1 MFKKLINSYFM
12 RKQVLFLGFIS
23 VSIFLVSCSRNTS
36 NVTAPT
42 VREEVKDIPKFV
54 TMNEVTNLSIGMS
67 YTEVKNIMGTPY
79 NILSAQMD
87 GYALYQ
93 YKYKQIYVELP
104 TTKRNDVGIE
114 KGANK
119 LKYTS
124 DIYDL
129 NLLFSK
135 ENRLEFIYSNSN
147 QIAEGLM
154 REANLY
160 YVLKKDKEKFAND
173 FSPEYRQQNKIFE
186 PGCDKCPTQ
195 KVKAIG
201 GYSLDSVQQKQRM
214 NKVFDGILL
223 VPGTPKE
230 NWGGGKGYSF

>member
-1 MFKKLINSYFM
+1 
-12 RKQVLFLGFIS
+12 
-23 VSIFLVSCSRNTS
+23 
-36 NVTAPT
+36 
-42 VREEVKDIPKFV
+42 
-54 TMNEVTNLSIGMS
+54 
-67 YTEVKNIMGTPY
+67 
-79 NILSAQMD
+79 
-87 GYALYQ
+87 
-93 YKYKQIYVELP
+93 VELP

-154 REANLY
+154 REANFY

-201 GYSLDSVQQKQRM
+201 GYSLDSVQLKHRM

-230 NWGGGKGYSF
+230 N

>member
-173 FSPEYRQQNKIFE
+173 FSPEYRQTNKIFE

-195 KVKAIG
+195 KAKAIG

-230 NWGGGKGYSF
+230 N

>member
-1 MFKKLINSYFM
+1 MKKQI
-12 RKQVLFLGFIS
+12 LFLILLMVSILFIS
-23 VSIFLVSCSRNTS
+23 CNRKTKK
-36 NVTAPT
+36 VTVPT
-42 VREEVKDIPKFV
+42 TREEVKDIPKFI
-54 TMNEVTNLSIGMS
+54 TMNEVANLTIGMS

-114 KGANK
+114 KAASNK

-129 NLLFSK
+129 NILFNK

-154 REANLY
+154 REANFY
-160 YVLKKDKEKFAND
+160 YVLKKDKDKFAND
-173 FSPEYRQQNKIFE
+173 LSPEYRQQNKIFE
-186 PGCDKCPTQ
+186 PGCDKCPTNT
-195 KVKAIG
+195 VKAIG
-201 GYSLDSVQQKQRM
+201 GYNLDSIQLKHRM

-223 VPGTPKE
+223 VPGTPRE
-230 NWGGGKGYSF
+230 N

>member
-1 MFKKLINSYFM
+1 MK
-12 RKQVLFLGFIS
+12 KQVLFLILFTVSILFIS
-23 VSIFLVSCSRNTS
+23 CNRKSKK
-36 NVTAPT
+36 VTVPT
-42 VREEVKDIPKFV
+42 TREEVKDIPKFV
-54 TMNEVTNLSIGMS
+54 TMNEVANLTIGMS

-114 KGANK
+114 KAASNK

-129 NLLFSK
+129 NILFNK

-160 YVLKKDKEKFAND
+160 YVLKKDKDKFAND
-173 FSPEYRQQNKIFE
+173 LSPEYRQANKIFE
-186 PGCDKCPTQ
+186 PGCDKCPT
-195 KVKAIG
+195 KTAKAIG
-201 GYSLDSVQQKQRM
+201 GYSLDSTQLKQRM

-223 VPGTPKE
+223 VPGTPRE
-230 NWGGGKGYSF
+230 N

>member
-1 MFKKLINSYFM
+1 MK
-12 RKQVLFLGFIS
+12 KQVLFLILFTVSILFIS
-23 VSIFLVSCSRNTS
+23 CNRKTKK
-36 NVTAPT
+36 VTVPT
-42 VREEVKDIPKFV
+42 TREEVKDIPKFV

-173 FSPEYRQQNKIFE
+173 FSPEYRQTNKIFE

-195 KVKAIG
+195 KAKAIG
-201 GYSLDSVQQKQRM
+201 GYSLDSVQLKHRM

-230 NWGGGKGYSF
+230 N

>member
-1 MFKKLINSYFM
+1 MK
-12 RKQVLFLGFIS
+12 KQVLFLILLM
-23 VSIFLVSCSRNTS
+23 VSIFFISCNRKTKKK
-36 NVTAPT
+36 VTVPT
-42 VREEVKDIPKFV
+42 VREEVKDIPKFI
-54 TMNEVTNLSIGMS
+54 TMNEVANLNIGMS
-67 YTEVKNIMGTPY
+67 YTDVKNILGTPY

-104 TTKRNDVGIE
+104 TSKSNDVGIE
-114 KGANK
+114 KAASNK

-129 NLLFSK
+129 NILFNK

-154 REANLY
+154 REANFY
-160 YVLKKDKEKFAND
+160 YVLKKDKDKFAND
-173 FSPEYRQQNKIFE
+173 LSPEYRQQNKIFE
-186 PGCDKCPTQ
+186 PGCDKCPT
-195 KVKAIG
+195 KTAKAIG
-201 GYSLDSVQQKQRM
+201 GYNLDSTQLKQRM

-223 VPGTPKE
+223 VPGTPRE
-230 NWGGGKGYSF
+230 N

>member
-1 MFKKLINSYFM
+1 MK
-12 RKQVLFLGFIS
+12 KQVLFLILFTVSILFIS
-23 VSIFLVSCSRNTS
+23 CNRKTKK
-36 NVTAPT
+36 VTVPT
-42 VREEVKDIPKFV
+42 TREEVKDIPKFV

-160 YVLKKDKEKFAND
+160 YVLKKDNEKFAND
-173 FSPEYRQQNKIFE
+173 FSPEYRQTNKIFE

-195 KVKAIG
+195 KAKAIG
-201 GYSLDSVQQKQRM
+201 GYSLDSVQLKHRM

-230 NWGGGKGYSF
+230 N

>member
-1 MFKKLINSYFM
+1 MK
-12 RKQVLFLGFIS
+12 KQVLFLILFTVSILFIS
-23 VSIFLVSCSRNTS
+23 CNRKSKK
-36 NVTAPT
+36 VTVPT
-42 VREEVKDIPKFV
+42 TREEVKDIPKFV
-54 TMNEVTNLSIGMS
+54 TMNEVANLSIGMS

-104 TTKRNDVGIE
+104 TTKRNDLGIE
-114 KGANK
+114 KAASNK

-129 NLLFSK
+129 NILFNK

-160 YVLKKDKEKFAND
+160 YVLKKDKDKFAND
-173 FSPEYRQQNKIFE
+173 LSPEYRQQNKIFE
-186 PGCDKCPTQ
+186 PGCDKCPT
-195 KVKAIG
+195 KTAKAIG
-201 GYSLDSVQQKQRM
+201 GYSLDSTQLKQRM

-223 VPGTPKE
+223 VPGTPRE
-230 NWGGGKGYSF
+230 N

>member
-1 MFKKLINSYFM
+1 MK
-12 RKQVLFLGFIS
+12 KQVLFLILLM
-23 VSIFLVSCSRNTS
+23 VSIFFISCNRKTKKK
-36 NVTAPT
+36 VTVPT
-42 VREEVKDIPKFV
+42 VREEVKDIPKFI
-54 TMNEVTNLSIGMS
+54 TMNEVANLNIGMS
-67 YTEVKNIMGTPY
+67 YTDVKNILGTPY

-114 KGANK
+114 KAASNK

-129 NLLFSK
+129 NILFNK

-154 REANLY
+154 REANFY
-160 YVLKKDKEKFAND
+160 YVLKKDKDKFAND
-173 FSPEYRQQNKIFE
+173 LSPEYRQLNKIFE
-186 PGCDKCPTQ
+186 PNCDKCPTQ
-195 KVKAIG
+195 KAKAIG
-201 GYSLDSVQQKQRM
+201 GYNLDSTQLKQRM

-223 VPGTPKE
+223 VPGTPRE
-230 NWGGGKGYSF
+230 N

>member
-1 MFKKLINSYFM
+1 MK
-12 RKQVLFLGFIS
+12 KQVLFLILFTVSILFIS
-23 VSIFLVSCSRNTS
+23 CNRKSKK
-36 NVTAPT
+36 VTVPT
-42 VREEVKDIPKFV
+42 TREEVKDIPKFV
-54 TMNEVTNLSIGMS
+54 TMNEVANLSIGMS

-104 TTKRNDVGIE
+104 TTKRNDLGIE
-114 KGANK
+114 KAASNK

-129 NLLFSK
+129 NILFNK

-160 YVLKKDKEKFAND
+160 YVLKKDKDKFAND
-173 FSPEYRQQNKIFE
+173 LSPEYRQANKIFE
-186 PGCDKCPTQ
+186 PGCDKCPT
-195 KVKAIG
+195 KTAKAIG
-201 GYSLDSVQQKQRM
+201 GYSLDSTQLKQRM

-223 VPGTPKE
+223 VPGTPRE
-230 NWGGGKGYSF
+230 N

>member
-1 MFKKLINSYFM
+1 MK
-12 RKQVLFLGFIS
+12 KQVLFLILLSASILFIS
-23 VSIFLVSCSRNTS
+23 CNRKSKK
-36 NVTAPT
+36 VTVPT
-42 VREEVKDIPKFV
+42 TREEVKDIPKFV
-54 TMNEVTNLSIGMS
+54 TMNEVANLSIGMS

-104 TTKRNDVGIE
+104 TTKRNDLGIE
-114 KGANK
+114 KAASNK

-129 NLLFSK
+129 NILFNK

-160 YVLKKDKEKFAND
+160 YVLKKDKDKFAND
-173 FSPEYRQQNKIFE
+173 LSPEYRQQNKIFE
-186 PGCDKCPTQ
+186 PGCDKCPT
-195 KVKAIG
+195 KTAKAIG
-201 GYSLDSVQQKQRM
+201 GYSLDSIQLKQRM

-223 VPGTPKE
+223 VPGTPRE
-230 NWGGGKGYSF
+230 N

>member
-1 MFKKLINSYFM
+1 M

-154 REANLY
+154 REANFY

-201 GYSLDSVQQKQRM
+201 GYSLDSVQLKHRM

-230 NWGGGKGYSF
+230 N

>member
-195 KVKAIG
+195 KAKAIG
-201 GYSLDSVQQKQRM
+201 GYSLDSMQQKQRM

-230 NWGGGKGYSF
+230 N

>member
-1 MFKKLINSYFM
+1 MK
-12 RKQVLFLGFIS
+12 KQVLFLGFIS

-42 VREEVKDIPKFV
+42 VREEVKDIPKFI
-54 TMNEVTNLSIGMS
+54 TMNEVANLSIGMS

-114 KGANK
+114 KAASNK

-129 NLLFSK
+129 NILFNK

-154 REANLY
+154 REANFY
-160 YVLKKDKEKFAND
+160 YVLKKDKDKFAND
-173 FSPEYRQQNKIFE
+173 LSPEYRQQNKIFE
-186 PGCDKCPTQ
+186 PGCDKCPT
-195 KVKAIG
+195 KTAKAIG
-201 GYSLDSVQQKQRM
+201 GYSLDSTQLKQRM

-223 VPGTPKE
+223 VPGTPRE
-230 NWGGGKGYSF
+230 N

>member
-1 MFKKLINSYFM
+1 
-12 RKQVLFLGFIS
+12 
-23 VSIFLVSCSRNTS
+23 
-36 NVTAPT
+36 
-42 VREEVKDIPKFV
+42 
-54 TMNEVTNLSIGMS
+54 
-67 YTEVKNIMGTPY
+67 
-79 NILSAQMD
+79 MD

-93 YKYKQIYVELP
+93 YKYKQIYMELP

-114 KGANK
+114 KEASNK

-135 ENRLEFIYSNSN
+135 ENRLEFIYSNV
-147 QIAEGLM
+147 
-154 REANLY
+154 NLY
-160 YVLKKDKEKFAND
+160 FVLKKDKEKFAND

-195 KVKAIG
+195 KAKAIG
-201 GYSLDSVQQKQRM
+201 GYSLDSVQLKHRM

-230 NWGGGKGYSF
+230 N

>member
-1 MFKKLINSYFM
+1 MK
-12 RKQVLFLGFIS
+12 KQVLFLILLMVSILFIS
-23 VSIFLVSCSRNTS
+23 CNRKTKK
-36 NVTAPT
+36 VTVPT
-42 VREEVKDIPKFV
+42 TREEVKDIPKFI
-54 TMNEVTNLSIGMS
+54 TMNEVANLSIGMS

-114 KGANK
+114 KAASNK

-129 NLLFSK
+129 NILFNK

-154 REANLY
+154 REANFY
-160 YVLKKDKEKFAND
+160 YVLKKDKDKFAND
-173 FSPEYRQQNKIFE
+173 LSPEYRQQNKIFE
-186 PGCDKCPTQ
+186 PGCDKCPT
-195 KVKAIG
+195 KTVKAIG
-201 GYSLDSVQQKQRM
+201 GYSLDSTQLKQRM

-223 VPGTPKE
+223 VPGTPRE
-230 NWGGGKGYSF
+230 T

>member
-1 MFKKLINSYFM
+1 M

-173 FSPEYRQQNKIFE
+173 FSPEYRQTNKIFE

-195 KVKAIG
+195 KAKAIG
-201 GYSLDSVQQKQRM
+201 GYSLDSVQLKHRM

-230 NWGGGKGYSF
+230 N

>member
-1 MFKKLINSYFM
+1 MFKKLIKSYFM

-173 FSPEYRQQNKIFE
+173 FSPEYRQTNKIFE

-195 KVKAIG
+195 KAKAIG

-230 NWGGGKGYSF
+230 N

>member
-173 FSPEYRQQNKIFE
+173 FSPEYRQTNKIFE

-195 KVKAIG
+195 KAKAIG
-201 GYSLDSVQQKQRM
+201 GYSLDSVQLKHRM

-230 NWGGGKGYSF
+230 N

>member
-1 MFKKLINSYFM
+1 
-12 RKQVLFLGFIS
+12 
-23 VSIFLVSCSRNTS
+23 
-36 NVTAPT
+36 
-42 VREEVKDIPKFV
+42 
-54 TMNEVTNLSIGMS
+54 
-67 YTEVKNIMGTPY
+67 
-79 NILSAQMD
+79 MD

-195 KVKAIG
+195 KAKAIG
-201 GYSLDSVQQKQRM
+201 GYSLDSMQQKQRM

-230 NWGGGKGYSF
+230 N

>member
-173 FSPEYRQQNKIFE
+173 FSPEYRQANKIFE

-195 KVKAIG
+195 KAKAIG
-201 GYSLDSVQQKQRM
+201 GYSLDSMQQKQRM

-230 NWGGGKGYSF
+230 N

>member
-1 MFKKLINSYFM
+1 M
-12 RKQVLFLGFIS
+12 RKQVLFLVLVS
-23 VSIFLVSCSRNTS
+23 VSIFLISCNRKTKK
-36 NVTAPT
+36 VTVPT
-42 VREEVKDIPKFV
+42 VREELNDIPKFV
-54 TMNEVTNLSIGMS
+54 TMNEVANLTIGMS

-104 TTKRNDVGIE
+104 TTKRNEVGIE

-129 NLLFSK
+129 NILFNK

-160 YVLKKDKEKFAND
+160 YVLKKDKDKFAID

-186 PGCDKCPTQ
+186 PNCDKCPSKTA
-195 KVKAIG
+195 KAIG
-201 GYSLDSVQQKQRM
+201 GYSLDSVQLKHRM

-223 VPGTPKE
+223 VPGTPRE
-230 NWGGGKGYSF
+230 N

>member
-54 TMNEVTNLSIGMS
+54 TMNEVTNLTIGMS

-173 FSPEYRQQNKIFE
+173 FSPEYRQTNKIFE

-195 KVKAIG
+195 KAKAIG

-230 NWGGGKGYSF
+230 N

>member
-1 MFKKLINSYFM
+1 M

-173 FSPEYRQQNKIFE
+173 FSPEYRQTNKIFE

-195 KVKAIG
+195 KAKAIG
-201 GYSLDSVQQKQRM
+201 GYSLDSMQQKQRM

-230 NWGGGKGYSF
+230 N

>member
-1 MFKKLINSYFM
+1 M

-23 VSIFLVSCSRNTS
+23 VSIFLLSCSRNTS

-67 YTEVKNIMGTPY
+67 YTEVKNILGTPY

-114 KGANK
+114 KEASNK

-173 FSPEYRQQNKIFE
+173 FSPEYRQTNKIFE
-186 PGCDKCPTQ
+186 PSCDKCPTQ
-195 KVKAIG
+195 KAKAIG
-201 GYSLDSVQQKQRM
+201 GYSLDSMQQKQRM

-230 NWGGGKGYSF
+230 N

>member
-1 MFKKLINSYFM
+1 MK
-12 RKQVLFLGFIS
+12 KQVLFLGFIS
-23 VSIFLVSCSRNTS
+23 VSIFLVSCGRNTS

-173 FSPEYRQQNKIFE
+173 FSPEYRQANKIFE

-195 KVKAIG
+195 KAKAIG
-201 GYSLDSVQQKQRM
+201 GYSLDSVQLKHRM

-230 NWGGGKGYSF
+230 N

>member
-1 MFKKLINSYFM
+1 M

-23 VSIFLVSCSRNTS
+23 VSIFLVSCSRNTI

-93 YKYKQIYVELP
+93 YKYRQIYVELP

-173 FSPEYRQQNKIFE
+173 FSPEYRQANKIFE

-195 KVKAIG
+195 KAKAIG
-201 GYSLDSVQQKQRM
+201 GYSLDSMQQKQRM

-230 NWGGGKGYSF
+230 N

>member
-1 MFKKLINSYFM
+1 MK
-12 RKQVLFLGFIS
+12 KQVLFLILFTVSILFIS
-23 VSIFLVSCSRNTS
+23 CNRKSKK
-36 NVTAPT
+36 VTVPT
-42 VREEVKDIPKFV
+42 TREEVKDIPKFV
-54 TMNEVTNLSIGMS
+54 TMNEVANLSIGMS

-114 KGANK
+114 KAASNK

-129 NLLFSK
+129 NILFNK

-160 YVLKKDKEKFAND
+160 YVLKKDKDKFAND
-173 FSPEYRQQNKIFE
+173 LSPEYRQANKIFE
-186 PGCDKCPTQ
+186 PGCDKCPT
-195 KVKAIG
+195 KTAKAIG
-201 GYSLDSVQQKQRM
+201 GYSLDSTQLKQRM

-223 VPGTPKE
+223 VPGTPRE
-230 NWGGGKGYSF
+230 N

>member
-1 MFKKLINSYFM
+1 MK
-12 RKQVLFLGFIS
+12 KQVLFLGFIS
-23 VSIFLVSCSRNTS
+23 VSIFLVSCSRNTT

-42 VREEVKDIPKFV
+42 VREEVKDIPKFI
-54 TMNEVTNLSIGMS
+54 TMNEVANLSIGMS

-114 KGANK
+114 KAASNK

-129 NLLFSK
+129 NILFNK

-154 REANLY
+154 REANFY
-160 YVLKKDKEKFAND
+160 YVLKKDKDKFAND
-173 FSPEYRQQNKIFE
+173 LSPEYRQQNKIFE
-186 PGCDKCPTQ
+186 PGCDKCPT
-195 KVKAIG
+195 KTAKAIG
-201 GYSLDSVQQKQRM
+201 GYSLDSTQLKQRM

-223 VPGTPKE
+223 VPGTPRE
-230 NWGGGKGYSF
+230 N

>member
-195 KVKAIG
+195 KAKAIG

-230 NWGGGKGYSF
+230 N